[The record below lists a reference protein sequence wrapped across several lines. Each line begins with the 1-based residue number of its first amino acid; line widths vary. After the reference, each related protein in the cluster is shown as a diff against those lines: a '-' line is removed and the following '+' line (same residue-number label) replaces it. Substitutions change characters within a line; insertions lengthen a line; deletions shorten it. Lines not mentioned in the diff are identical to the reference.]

1 MASSSAI
8 DNSYNN
14 AIGDAISSSTGSKD
28 MDKEAFL
35 LLLVTQF
42 KYQDPL
48 NPMEDK
54 EFVAQLAQ
62 FSALEQSMNM
72 NKNIEKLYTL
82 QSQQTQIGAANYIG
96 KDVSARGFGVSVGKD
111 TVSSLQ
117 YAISEEM
124 SSGFV
129 NVLDSSGY
137 TVASMTLGNK
147 AAGIHDLPWD
157 GKLSN
162 GSKAPEGVYTMSFVA
177 YNANGDRML
186 VDASVSGR
194 VDAVS
199 TYNGEQYLR
208 LTDGRVVLL
217 SNVREIV
224 EPKKVEPKPEDPK
237 DPDKT
242 PEDDK
247 TPDDDKTPE
256 VTDPTTPEGGNNSGN
271 NGDSGNPEDSGSG
284 NPPAGDGTEAAMAK
298 AMSDY
303 EKAVA
308 AWNNWQDKSAA

>member
-8 DNSYNN
+8 DNSYKN
-14 AIGDAISSSTGSKD
+14 AIGDALNSSTGGKE

-35 LLLVTQF
+35 QLLVTQF

-62 FSALEQSMNM
+62 FSALEQSMTM

-82 QSQQTQIGAANYIG
+82 QGLQTQIGAANYIG
-96 KDVSARGFGVSVGKD
+96 RDVSARGFGVSVSDKGK
-111 TVSSLQ
+111 TISSLQ

-124 SSGFV
+124 STGFV
-129 NVLDSSGY
+129 NVLDSTGN
-137 TVASMTLGNK
+137 TVATLTLGAK

-157 GKLSN
+157 GYQSN
-162 GSKAPEGVYTMSFVA
+162 GNKAPDGVYTMAFVT

-186 VDASVSGR
+186 VDASVGGR

-224 EPKKVEPKPEDPK
+224 QPKQVTDKPEDPDKDDEDK
-237 DPDKT
+237 DPPTVT
-242 PEDDK
+242 PHTASTGENGA
-247 TPDDDKTPE
+247 PAAAPASA
-256 VTDPTTPEGGNNSGN
+256 PTAEGAA
-271 NGDSGNPEDSGSG
+271 
-284 NPPAGDGTEAAMAK
+284 PASAPTKEETEAAMAK
-298 AMSDY
+298 AMADY